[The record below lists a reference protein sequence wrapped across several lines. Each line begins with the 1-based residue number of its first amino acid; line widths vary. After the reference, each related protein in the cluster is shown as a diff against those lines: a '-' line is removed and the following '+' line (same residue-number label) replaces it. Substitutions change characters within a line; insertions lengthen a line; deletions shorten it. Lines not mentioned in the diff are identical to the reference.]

1 MGTVGSPP
9 SSEIA
14 AWKVY
19 IDSAINKALEKEK
32 KDLGNETLEAPIA
45 SSSRVTIEEQN
56 FSQWDLTSGC
66 E

>member
-1 MGTVGSPP
+1 MGTVASPP
-9 SSEIA
+9 SSDMA

-56 FSQWDLTSGC
+56 VSQMDMTSGG